1 MTSSIQLPFFQKS
14 SIRKLQFVVS
24 ELLVSLMSAPDLPIG
39 DANDFPG
46 LSPSDPL
53 GHHAQSHFLHL
64 HRPLPTNTY
73 HGSHVSSA

>member
-1 MTSSIQLPFFQKS
+1 MQERHRVNSFRSSKNQVFASFS
-14 SIRKLQFVVS
+14 SSYLNFS
-24 ELLVSLMSAPDLPIG
+24 YAPDLPIG

-73 HGSHVSSA
+73 HGSHASSA